1 MAVYNTNSAQG
12 GVSGTNSMLSYG
24 QASQTQLQQI
34 GARTTTQTYTSEE
47 KDKNKQVEDFYQ
59 FTHEFKDVTSYRLMR
74 GVPDFGSLVQFNPYE
89 TGYACFIVCSMPR
102 FMVEL
107 AKVNPEYNKLVA
119 NWQHIIEYEFKS
131 FDGLEDM
138 TADTYQLGDDLNNIN
153 IISRVNKQAAS
164 EFSLTYDE
172 KMGTPLMKFHEL
184 YLSGIKD
191 PRTQVKTYN
200 GLIHSG
206 KFDIVGFENEVFTFL
221 FIATDNTMRF
231 VERAVLIIGA
241 QLNSADTGMFNY
253 TKGDI
258 NKHDTQVK
266 FSGYPIMGNKYVDMC
281 AQDILNYLM
290 SAKAGAR
297 QIVVNS
303 NNYEY
308 TGLDAMTQTLAGY
321 GANLNDFPNSQAVE
335 TMQDTLAGYNTTSF
349 TLGSGATVQQ
359 SSGGSSGGG
368 GSTGGGG

>member
-1 MAVYNTNSAQG
+1 MAVYNTMSANG
-12 GVSGTNSMLSYG
+12 GTTSTNGMLSYG
-24 QASQTQLQQI
+24 SSSDTTLQGI
-34 GARTTTQTYTSEE
+34 GARTTTQTYTTEE
-47 KDKNKQVEDFYQ
+47 NDKNKQIEDFYQ
-59 FTHEFKDVTSYRLMR
+59 FTHDFKDVTSYRLMR

-89 TGYACFIVCSMPR
+89 TGYACFIICSLPR

-107 AKVNPEYNKLVA
+107 AKNNPQYNKLIA

-241 QLNSADTGMFNY
+241 QLNSADTAMFNY

-258 NKHDTQVK
+258 NKHETQVK

-290 SAKAGAR
+290 SADAGAR

-321 GANLNDFPNSQAVE
+321 GANLNNFPNSQAVE
-335 TMQDTLAGYNTTSF
+335 TMQENLAGYSTSSF
-349 TLGSGATVQQ
+349 TLGSGTTAQQ
-359 SSGGSSGGG
+359 SSGGSSGNGG
-368 GSTGGGG
+368 